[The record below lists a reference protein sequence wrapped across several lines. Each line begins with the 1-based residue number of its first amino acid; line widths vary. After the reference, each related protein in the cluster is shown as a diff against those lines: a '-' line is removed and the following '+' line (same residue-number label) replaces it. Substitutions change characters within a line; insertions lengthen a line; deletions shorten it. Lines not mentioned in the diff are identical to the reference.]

1 MLMFLL
7 IPIPL
12 LVGGYWTED
21 SNLGAAAKYPKDLVC
36 VEIGKYNKIQTKT
49 TTYPKIQLV
58 FTSVI
63 SKKQKDKLHKCRH
76 F

>member
-7 IPIPL
+7 VPIPL

-21 SNLGAAAKYPKDLVC
+21 SNLGAAASYPKDLHSVHGYWKNN
-36 VEIGKYNKIQTKT
+36 EIQTKT

-63 SKKQKDKLHKCRH
+63 REKTDRQIT
-76 F
+76 